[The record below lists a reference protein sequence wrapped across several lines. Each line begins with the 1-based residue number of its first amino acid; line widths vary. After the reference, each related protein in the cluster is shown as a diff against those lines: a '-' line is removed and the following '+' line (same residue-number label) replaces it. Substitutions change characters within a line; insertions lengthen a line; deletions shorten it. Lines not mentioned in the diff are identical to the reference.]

1 MEEQRPDP
9 EKLLKQVQEEER
21 QKKEGKLKI
30 YLGASPGVGKTYTML
45 HDAIALREQGLDVVI
60 GVVESHGRQEIESL
74 IQNLEILPR
83 EAIEYKGQTLHEF
96 NLEATLKRNPGL
108 VLMDEM
114 AHTNAQGLLHDKR
127 WQDIKE
133 ILDRGIDVYTTLNVQ
148 HIESRS
154 DIAAQIIHVQI
165 KETVP
170 DSMIE
175 LADTIELVD
184 LPPEDLLRRLQEG
197 KVYISPQI
205 ELAKEYFFRK
215 GNLIALREL
224 ALRVTAER
232 VGVQVLLYRQGQG
245 IKNVWPTKEKI
256 LVCVG
261 PGTESIRLIR
271 IARRLAAGLQSE
283 WTAVYVD
290 SPKIHLS
297 EAQRNSALE
306 NLRLAE
312 QLGAETRTLVGN
324 ELVQEIITF
333 AQEQNITQIIV
344 WKTIRALWKD
354 FLFRSLANEIV
365 RHSGSINI
373 YIVTGAPGQILPSK
387 LKHQK
392 RLIPWEIYW
401 ISTGMIFIATVINFF
416 LYRTLGVYN
425 LMIIYLLGVTFVAL
439 FGQMGPSI
447 LASILSVLAYGF
459 FFMPAFHGFTFS
471 DIKYFITLLIMLLVT
486 QVVSHLTI
494 LSRRQ
499 IEVARLAE
507 RHTAALYTLTRKLA
521 TTRGLTPL
529 LQAAVQYLS
538 ELFDSEV
545 LAMIYEDHKLTVRA
559 TSKIDHIL
567 DEKDQ
572 SIAQWVYD
580 LGQNAG
586 IGTHTL
592 PSSNALYV
600 PLRTSEKTM
609 GVLRLKPI
617 LSGHLLTPE
626 QMRLLEACAS
636 QIALGIEVDQLHDQA
651 KESPLKNF

>member
-1 MEEQRPDP
+1 MEDQRPDP

-21 QKKEGKLKI
+21 QEKQGKLKI

-60 GVVESHGRQEIESL
+60 GVVESHGRLEIEAL
-74 IQNLEILPR
+74 LQNLETLPR
-83 EAIEYKGQTLHEF
+83 QAIEYRGQTLHEF
-96 NLEATLKRNPGL
+96 NLDATLKRNPGL

-114 AHTNAQGLLHDKR
+114 AHTNAEGLLHTKR

-154 DIAAQIIHVQI
+154 DIAAQIIHAQI

-175 LADTIELVD
+175 LAETIELVD
-184 LPPEDLLRRLQEG
+184 LPPEDLLKRLQEG

-232 VGVQVLLYRQGQG
+232 VGAQVFLYRQGQG

-271 IARRLAAGLQSE
+271 TARRMATGLQAE
-283 WTAVYVD
+283 WLAVYID
-290 SPKIHLS
+290 SQKLHVS
-297 EAQRNSALE
+297 KEQRNSAVQ

-312 QLGAETRTLVGN
+312 QLGAETRTLVGYD
-324 ELVQEIITF
+324 LVQEITSF
-333 AQEQNITQIIV
+333 AHEQNVTLIMV
-344 WKTIRALWKD
+344 WKTIRTSWKD
-354 FLFRSLANEIV
+354 FLLKSLANEIV
-365 RHSGSINI
+365 RHSGEINV
-373 YIVTGAPGQILPSK
+373 YIVTGMTGHSLLSK
-387 LKHQK
+387 PNHQK

-401 ISTGMIFIATVINFF
+401 VSFGIITLATVVNFF
-416 LYRTLGVYN
+416 LYHRLGVNN
-425 LMIIYLLGVTFVAL
+425 LMMVYLLGVTLVAL
-439 FGQMGPSI
+439 FGQTGPSL
-447 LASILSVLAYGF
+447 LASVLSVLAYGVF
-459 FFMPAFHGFTFS
+459 FIPAFHGFTFT
-471 DIKYFITLLIMLLVT
+471 DIKYFITLLIMLLIT
-486 QVVSHLTI
+486 QVISHLTI

-499 IEVARLAE
+499 TEVARLAE
-507 RHTAALYTLTRKLA
+507 RHTAALYTLTKQLA
-521 TTRGLTPL
+521 TTRGVNQL
-529 LQAAVQYLS
+529 LVAAVRYLS

-545 LAMIYEDHKLTVRA
+545 LALIYEDHKLTVRA
-559 TSKIDHIL
+559 TSKTDHVL

-580 LGQNAG
+580 LGQVAG
-586 IGTHTL
+586 LGTHTL
-592 PSSNALYV
+592 PSSDALYV
-600 PLRTSEKTM
+600 PLHASEKTI
-609 GVLRLKPI
+609 GVLRLQPT
-617 LSGHLLTPE
+617 LSKHLFTPE
-626 QMRLLEACAS
+626 QMHLLEACAN
-636 QIALGIEVDQLHDQA
+636 QIALGIEVDQLHDQT
-651 KESPLKNF
+651 K